1 MSQRPIKIFCIKIQF
16 SVSQVGSTA
25 FYGVENCRVDS
36 LEFEGSTKKAF
47 AQLTCIN
54 NEDISIRM
62 PALLVQLAC
71 EDYLKVKFF

>member
-16 SVSQVGSTA
+16 VSQVGSNA
-25 FYGVENCRVDS
+25 FYGGENCRVDS
-36 LEFEGSTKKAF
+36 LEFEGRTKKAF

-71 EDYLKVKFF
+71 EDYLKVKFL

>member
-1 MSQRPIKIFCIKIQF
+1 MSQRPIKIFCIKIQLF
-16 SVSQVGSTA
+16 VSQVGSTA
-25 FYGVENCRVDS
+25 FYGGENCRVDS
-36 LEFEGSTKKAF
+36 LEFEGRTKKAL